1 MTTVFDRF
9 ADSYDQ
15 SRRQLIPC
23 FDAFY
28 RTALSLLPFERPKQ
42 LDVLDL
48 GAGTGL
54 LAGMLMQRFP
64 NARIVLLD
72 ESEKMLERARVR
84 LANVKS
90 QVEFRVGTFGSEP
103 LSGRYDA
110 IISALAIHHL
120 AADGKRRLF
129 SQAHRCLKPQGV
141 FVNADQVLGS
151 SDAIERQYRD
161 NWRTRVLAAGITE
174 NALAAALERMA
185 EDKMSTLSDQLAW
198 LEQAGFKQVNC
209 WFKDYSF
216 VVYAGTSTLSR

>member
-1 MTTVFDRF
+1 
-9 ADSYDQ
+9 
-15 SRRQLIPC
+15 
-23 FDAFY
+23 
-28 RTALSLLPFERPKQ
+28 
-42 LDVLDL
+42 
-48 GAGTGL
+48 
-54 LAGMLMQRFP
+54 
-64 NARIVLLD
+64 
-72 ESEKMLERARVR
+72 
-84 LANVKS
+84 
-90 QVEFRVGTFGSEP
+90 
-103 LSGRYDA
+103 
-110 IISALAIHHL
+110 
-120 AADGKRRLF
+120 
-129 SQAHRCLKPQGV
+129 LKPQGV